1 MSSEYYKNFRN
12 KFFIFETIE
21 REREGNQSLFTL
33 KKNIDWKSVNFY
45 CNLIKVKIK
54 FPMFI
59 FYMFIIIINI

>member
-33 KKNIDWKSVNFY
+33 KKNID
-45 CNLIKVKIK
+45 
-54 FPMFI
+54 
-59 FYMFIIIINI
+59 